1 MIILGKMI
9 DAVEYTIY
17 VDLILEEIQQKIDF
31 FAENQEL
38 LSEYQKGKLEA
49 YIEDMRTIQN
59 YYIKK
64 AEVR

>member
-1 MIILGKMI
+1 MIILGEMI